1 MGFGERSRHV
11 RRPVPDAWSRQFNH
25 EEPQGCLAHKKDPPP
40 RILLKSYTEGPTVVL
55 KEGTV
60 SHERGTPAAES
71 SRLEKTDA
79 SSDSPPAAVVA
90 GERASFRLSRFF
102 ELPS

>member
-1 MGFGERSRHV
+1 M
-11 RRPVPDAWSRQFNH
+11 
-25 EEPQGCLAHKKDPPP
+25 
-40 RILLKSYTEGPTVVL
+40 VVL
-55 KEGTV
+55 RGGAV
-60 SHERGTPAAES
+60 FDERGTPAAES